1 MGYFSSLIF
10 PCLPSGIIENWYLEV
25 VGGCTLLHSG
35 LKPEEMAYLTLISA
49 NDDTTLHDLSKT
61 IKILMFPQKCQ

>member
-1 MGYFSSLIF
+1 MGHWSSLISS
-10 PCLPSGIIENWYLEV
+10 CVPSGIIENWYLDV

-49 NDDTTLHDLSKT
+49 NDDTTVHDLSKT
-61 IKILMFPQKCQ
+61 IRSLMLPQKC